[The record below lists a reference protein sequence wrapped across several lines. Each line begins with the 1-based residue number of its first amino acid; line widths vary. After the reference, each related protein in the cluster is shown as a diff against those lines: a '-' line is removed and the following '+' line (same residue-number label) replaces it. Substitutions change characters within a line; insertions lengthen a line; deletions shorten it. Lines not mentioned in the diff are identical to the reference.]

1 MKKHS
6 GMRPQDILIILKI
19 IAHPA
24 EVNKSWPHQK
34 KSIRLIPNGIQNKA
48 LASALQLSEAEVS
61 ESLRRSVYAG
71 LLTDSKLKSVNK
83 KALLEFLLTGLKY
96 VFPSHPGAL
105 ARGVP
110 TAHSAPPL
118 NELIVS
124 DEKYVWASAEGTVR
138 GQIIEPLYPTVP
150 LITPQN
156 SKLYELLALIDAIR
170 TGSARTVGIA
180 SAELEKRIMSV

>member
-1 MKKHS
+1 
-6 GMRPQDILIILKI
+6 MRPQDILIILKL

-24 EVNKSWPHQK
+24 EINKGWFPQRK
-34 KSIRLIPNGIQNKA
+34 GIGLRIIPKSIQNKS
-48 LASALQLSEAEVS
+48 LASALHISEAEVS

-71 LLTDSKLKSVNK
+71 LLTDPKQKNVNK

-124 DEKYVWASAEGTVR
+124 DEKYVWQSAKGTMR
-138 GQIIEPLYPTVP
+138 GQAIEPLYPTVP
-150 LITPQN
+150 VIAPEN
-156 SKLYELLALIDAIR
+156 SQLYELLALTDAIR
-170 TGSARTVGIA
+170 TGSARTVSIA
-180 SAELEKRIMSV
+180 SEELEKRIMSV